1 MKKILYVAGAI
12 AFMAC
17 STSKEVS
24 KEDVNVDL
32 AAKYAATIT
41 AKDLGNHLF
50 TYASD
55 EFEGRETGEPGQ
67 KMAVEYLKNFYKSQN
82 IVSPI
87 GGDDYFQEVPAEWIN
102 KNTRR
107 GTYKDSENVVAFIE
121 GSEKPEEIVVISAH
135 LDHEGVK
142 NGKVYNG
149 ADDDGSGT
157 VAMLEIA
164 EAFQLAVKAGKGPK
178 RSILF
183 LHVTGEEKGLLGSKY
198 YTDVDPIFPL
208 ENTVCDLNID
218 MIGRTDSRH
227 KADPN
232 YVYLIGSDKLS
243 TELHT
248 ISETM
253 NKKYTNI
260 NLDYKYNDENDPN
273 RFYYRSDHYNFVKN
287 NVPII
292 FYFNGTHVD
301 YHKPTDTPDKINYE
315 LLENRTKLVF
325 HTAWEVANKET
336 RIIADKAQAKK

>member
-17 STSKEVS
+17 STSKEAS
-24 KEDVNVDL
+24 KEDANVDL

-183 LHVTGEEKGLLGSKY
+183 LHVTGE
-198 YTDVDPIFPL
+198 
-208 ENTVCDLNID
+208 
-218 MIGRTDSRH
+218 
-227 KADPN
+227 
-232 YVYLIGSDKLS
+232 
-243 TELHT
+243 
-248 ISETM
+248 
-253 NKKYTNI
+253 
-260 NLDYKYNDENDPN
+260 
-273 RFYYRSDHYNFVKN
+273 
-287 NVPII
+287 
-292 FYFNGTHVD
+292 
-301 YHKPTDTPDKINYE
+301 
-315 LLENRTKLVF
+315 
-325 HTAWEVANKET
+325 
-336 RIIADKAQAKK
+336 